1 MKKNYYAV
9 IPASVRYDENLKP
22 NAKLMYGEITALSN
36 EKGFCWATNSYFA
49 ELYKVNRATV
59 SVWIN
64 QLEKNKHIKIK
75 TIKDEFNNEKRLLF
89 LNRLLEKTNG
99 GIRKNRGGYEKNLK
113 HIYNNN
119 INNINNNSAK
129 SKKLKSESDFASI
142 ILDSF
147 NHFCQLFPESSHP
160 KTQAQK
166 IQWLETIDKCNRL
179 DKIDPRQLWNLCKK
193 AREDDFWQKNFLSLV
208 GIRIKKNG
216 VSKLDRFKNQFKI

>member
-36 EKGFCWATNSYFA
+36 EKGFCWATNTYFA
-49 ELYKVNRATV
+49 QLYKVNPSTV
-59 SVWIN
+59 SRWIK

-75 TIKDEFNNEKRLLF
+75 TIKDEYNSERRLLF
-89 LNRLLEKTNG
+89 CRGVTKKSRGYDEKV
-99 GIRKNRGGYEKNLK
+99 KV
-113 HIYNNN
+113 IYNNN
-119 INNINNNSAK
+119 INNINNNNAK

-166 IQWLETIDKCNRL
+166 IQWLETIDQCNRL

-193 AREDDFWQKNFLSLV
+193 AREDDFWQQNFLSLV

-216 VSKLDRFKNQFKI
+216 VSKLDRFKNQFKL

>member
-9 IPASVRYDENLKP
+9 IPASVRYDENLTA
-22 NAKLMYGEITALSN
+22 NAKLMFGEISALSN
-36 EKGFCWATNSYFA
+36 EKGFCWATNAYFA
-49 ELYKVNRATV
+49 QLYKVSPSSV
-59 SVWIN
+59 SKWIK

-75 TIKDEFNNEKRLLF
+75 TIKDEYNSERRLIF
-89 LNRLLEKTNG
+89 LLG
-99 GIRKNRGGYEKNLK
+99 GVSKSARGGHEKLK
-113 HIYNNN
+113 VIYNNN

-142 ILDSF
+142 ILDSY

-166 IQWLETIDKCNRL
+166 IQWLETIDQCNRL

-193 AREDDFWQKNFLSLV
+193 AREDDFWQQNFLSLV

-216 VSKLDRFKNQFKI
+216 VSKLDRFKNQFKL

>member
-22 NAKLMYGEITALSN
+22 NAKLMYGEITALCN
-36 EKGFCWATNSYFA
+36 EKGFCWATNIYFA

-89 LNRLLEKTNG
+89 VNR

-113 HIYNNN
+113 DIYNNN

-166 IQWLETIDKCNRL
+166 IQWLETIDQCNRL

-193 AREDDFWQKNFLSLV
+193 AREDDFWQQNFLSIV

-216 VSKLDRFKNQFKI
+216 VSKLDRFKNQFNV

>member
-9 IPASVRYDENLKP
+9 IPASVRYDDKLTP
-22 NAKLMYGEITALSN
+22 NAKLMYGEITSLCN
-36 EKGFCWATNSYFA
+36 EKGFCWATNIYFA
-49 ELYKVNRATV
+49 KLYNV
-59 SVWIN
+59 SRVSISKWIN

-75 TIKDEFNNEKRLLF
+75 TIKDENNLERRLIF
-89 LNRLLEKTNG
+89 VKGGLNKSL
-99 GIRKNRGGYEKNLK
+99 RGYKDK
-113 HIYNNN
+113 FKVIYNNN

-142 ILDSF
+142 ILDSY
-147 NHFCQLFPESSHP
+147 NHFCQLFPESSQP

-166 IQWLETIDKCNRL
+166 IQWLETIDQCNRL

-193 AREDDFWQKNFLSLV
+193 AREDDFWQQNFLSLV

-216 VSKLDRFKNQFKI
+216 VSKLDRFKNQFKL

>member
-36 EKGFCWATNSYFA
+36 EKGFCWATNTYFA
-49 ELYKVNRATV
+49 ELYKVNPSTV
-59 SVWIN
+59 SRWIK

-75 TIKDEFNNEKRLLF
+75 TIKDEYNSERRLLF
-89 LNRLLEKTNG
+89 C
-99 GIRKNRGGYEKNLK
+99 RGGVTKKSRGYDEKVK
-113 HIYNNN
+113 VIYNNN

-166 IQWLETIDKCNRL
+166 IQWLETIDQCNRL

-193 AREDDFWQKNFLSLV
+193 AREDDFWQQNFLSLV

-216 VSKLDRFKNQFKI
+216 VSKLDRFKNQFKL